1 MKPIYAACLVILF
14 AVDTAFAQDTDAVE
28 ALSSP
33 AVESTAPPS
42 EAPASTPAVAPETE
56 PATPSEAAPSTPD
69 TSGTSDTAP
78 AAETPAEA
86 DASAKPAGAAPAGG
100 LSEAE
105 MAKANNPLADSIA
118 LNLHSYYMPESKSN
132 LGFLRL
138 AVPFVKG
145 RLLMRATLPIQTMPV
160 PDENQRRSGIGDL
173 NVFLSINV
181 ISKATTTFGFGPLL
195 NAPTT
200 AGTEDLRD
208 VTASKWQ
215 LGAAMVLFKVF
226 SPVVQ
231 FGTLLTWQMSLGDK
245 PDLKDQNLIVA
256 QPILMIQ
263 LGKGIYLRSAA
274 MWTFD
279 VEYGHYTIPFG
290 LGLGKVIKAEKVV
303 FNGFMEPTF
312 TLFSNNP
319 DQPLFQLF
327 TGLNLQFVKG

>member
-1 MKPIYAACLVILF
+1 MKPIYAAGLVILF
-14 AVDTAFAQDTDAVE
+14 AVKPAIAQEPDAVE
-28 ALSSP
+28 NP
-33 AVESTAPPS
+33 PVEISENAPPPSDEPANVAEASPES
-42 EAPASTPAVAPETE
+42 EPASTA
-56 PATPSEAAPSTPD
+56 EAAPSTPE
-69 TSGTSDTAP
+69 TAP
-78 AAETPAEA
+78 SPKAPAEA
-86 DASAKPAGAAPAGG
+86 EASAKPAGAAPAGG

-118 LNLHSYYMPESKSN
+118 LNLHSYYMPETKTN
-132 LGFLRL
+132 QGFLRF
-138 AVPFVKG
+138 AVPFAKG
-145 RLLMRATLPIQTMPV
+145 RLLMRATLPILTMPN
-160 PDENQRRSGIGDL
+160 PEANRSMSGIGDL
-173 NVFLSINV
+173 NVFLSVNV

-200 AGTEDLRD
+200 AGTDDLRD

-215 LGAAMVLFKVF
+215 LGAAMVLFKIF
-226 SPVVQ
+226 SPQVQ

-279 VEYGHYTIPFG
+279 VEYEHYTIPFG
-290 LGLGKVIKAEKVV
+290 LGLGKVIKAGKVV

-327 TGLNLQFVKG
+327 AGLNLQFAKG